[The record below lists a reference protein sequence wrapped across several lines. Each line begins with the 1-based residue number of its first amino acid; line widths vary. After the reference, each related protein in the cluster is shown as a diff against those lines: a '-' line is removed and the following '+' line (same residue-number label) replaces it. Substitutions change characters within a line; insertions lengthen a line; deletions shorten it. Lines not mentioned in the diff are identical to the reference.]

1 MESLAFPLHF
11 ELLEGRIHV
20 LFTSVSLILG
30 SESSKCLLSERMSE
44 MNVTLTELA
53 KAMLTY
59 GIDLRG
65 TERVDL

>member
-1 MESLAFPLHF
+1 
-11 ELLEGRIHV
+11 
-20 LFTSVSLILG
+20 
-30 SESSKCLLSERMSE
+30 MSE